1 MNWVTH
7 TIRTAGKRL
16 TSSFWGAAGIGAG
29 IGAVFS
35 LINCFFG
42 YRLLRVWIGAAGFM
56 AGVWCGFGAA
66 DYFLDN
72 DALCAIIALAAGV
85 TAAFLALRIYLAGVF
100 LLCGLLAMAVCSFLG
115 NMLFSQYGTAVFLM
129 SLAAGAAAGAVA
141 VLFSRPVIILVT
153 AVSGGLA
160 ASQTLFGMFG
170 MENETAILAV
180 GTVISVLG
188 AAWQFHQTK
197 GK

>member
-115 NMLFSQYGTAVFLM
+115 NMLFSQ
-129 SLAAGAAAGAVA
+129 
-141 VLFSRPVIILVT
+141 
-153 AVSGGLA
+153 VSGGLA